1 MSAYIPRF
9 PDQAP
14 IESSFCLATAS
25 GSFEARKLKDTDSP
39 LGGGHLTVY
48 HGHNSG
54 SRDGQYHLYRVAKAV
69 RKDHCLMGTSFLV
82 EEGSS
87 GCIYCLSNGCV
98 SLKPEKSPSPHLKPL
113 KWGQRRGEEAES
125 HREHFP
131 HSGSGLLGVHIKYP
145 QQRKGEAGHVLLKA
159 FSSCLWKL
167 VPWGNKTEA
176 KTALLG
182 FYIQKPHN
190 TKLLG
195 NLDP

>member
-14 IESSFCLATAS
+14 SECSFCLAAS
-25 GSFEARKLKDTDSP
+25 GSFEESKLKATDSL

-48 HGHNSG
+48 HDHQLKFQG
-54 SRDGQYHLYRVAKAV
+54 SQYHLYTMAKAV
-69 RKDHCLMGTSFLV
+69 RLDHCLMGTSFVV
-82 EEGSS
+82 EEGSCR
-87 GCIYCLSNGCV
+87 CIYCLLNGFV
-98 SLKPEKSPSPHLKPL
+98 SLKPEKSQSPHWKPL
-113 KWGQRRGEEAES
+113 KWGQGRGEETES
-125 HREHFP
+125 LWELFP
-131 HSGSGLLGVHIKYP
+131 HSGSGLLGVHIKYRH
-145 QQRKGEAGHVLLKA
+145 QRKGEAGSILPKA

-167 VPWGNKTEA
+167 VPWRNKTEA

-182 FYIQKPHN
+182 FYSQKPHN

>member
-1 MSAYIPRF
+1 MRAYIPRF
-9 PDQAP
+9 PDHAP
-14 IESSFCLATAS
+14 IESAFCLATAS

-39 LGGGHLTVY
+39 LGGRHLTVY
-48 HGHNSG
+48 HGHQLRFQGSAVPSLSSG
-54 SRDGQYHLYRVAKAV
+54 ESCQERP
-69 RKDHCLMGTSFLV
+69 CLMGTSFLV

-87 GCIYCLSNGCV
+87 GCIYCLSNGFV

-113 KWGQRRGEEAES
+113 KWGQGRGEEAES

-145 QQRKGEAGHVLLKA
+145 QQRKGEAGHVSLKA
-159 FSSCLWKL
+159 FSTCLWKL